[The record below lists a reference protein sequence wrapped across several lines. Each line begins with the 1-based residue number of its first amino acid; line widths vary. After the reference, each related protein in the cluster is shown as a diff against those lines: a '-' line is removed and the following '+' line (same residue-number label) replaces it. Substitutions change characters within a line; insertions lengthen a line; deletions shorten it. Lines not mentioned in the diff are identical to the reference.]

1 MRWALVVPNTART
14 LLTLG
19 LAIAGANVAVLLVLN
34 LGISLTTVVLT
45 PAEASMIP
53 RIVPKAQLETA
64 MGIFNLTLQASFAV
78 GFAFL
83 GPLIVTIA
91 GPSFVLG
98 VVVAFYAAA
107 TVATFG
113 LPAAPAV
120 PREAGVGAVLPRA
133 DRATARGPRGSSAPI
148 ARSAGR

>member
-1 MRWALVVPNTART
+1 LVPNIVRT
-14 LLTLG
+14 VLTLG
-19 LAIAGANVAVLLVLN
+19 LALAGTNVGMLLILN

-64 MGIFNLTLQASFAV
+64 MGVFNLPLQASFAV

-83 GPLIVTIA
+83 GPLLVSLA

-107 TVATFG
+107 TIATLG
-113 LPAAPAV
+113 LP
-120 PREAGVGAVLPRA
+120 
-133 DRATARGPRGSSAPI
+133 S
-148 ARSAGR
+148 

>member
-1 MRWALVVPNTART
+1 M
-14 LLTLG
+14 LLL
-19 LAIAGANVAVLLVLN
+19 LN

-53 RIVPKAQLETA
+53 RIVPKGQLETA

-83 GPLIVTIA
+83 GPLLVTVA

-113 LPAAPAV
+113 LPAAPPIA
-120 PREAGVGAVLPRA
+120 ASGAARAADLPRA
-133 DRATARGPRGSSAPI
+133 DRPAPGGARRDQRAT
-148 ARSAGR
+148 ARSAGRSSTWRPRPRSSG